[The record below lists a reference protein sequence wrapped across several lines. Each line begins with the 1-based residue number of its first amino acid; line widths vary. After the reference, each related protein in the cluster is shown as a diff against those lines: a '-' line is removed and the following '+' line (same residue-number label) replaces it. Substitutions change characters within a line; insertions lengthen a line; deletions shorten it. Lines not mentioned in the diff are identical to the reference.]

1 MEGNPR
7 PTESSS
13 DVKFEIGH
21 VLFIDIV
28 GYSKLLINEA
38 KRADPKTHNPR
49 NILSLGWLAG
59 TYEDVHNSAAAE
71 EMRQSGLAVA
81 LTSSR
86 RRWRRF
92 QCFDSRSN
100 DRASPNSSRDRAEI
114 DGTLNRSR
122 PCSVR
127 LSILYFNPIN

>member
-38 KRADPKTHNPR
+38 KRADPKTYNPR

-86 RRWRRF
+86 RRWRRI
-92 QCFDSRSN
+92 QCSIPSRMIALPQTR
-100 DRASPNSSRDRAEI
+100 RATAPK
-114 DGTLNRSR
+114 
-122 PCSVR
+122 
-127 LSILYFNPIN
+127 